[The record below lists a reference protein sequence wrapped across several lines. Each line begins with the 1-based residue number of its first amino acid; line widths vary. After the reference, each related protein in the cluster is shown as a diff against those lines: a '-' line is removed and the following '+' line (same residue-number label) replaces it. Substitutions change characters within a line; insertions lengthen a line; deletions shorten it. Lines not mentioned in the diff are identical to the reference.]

1 MKFVHKIMYFIQ
13 YSVRLLVISMHLS
26 RNTIQIFLYLKSVCF
41 ILTRVRFR
49 SHSDSTLDSLPS
61 SKLIGVQ
68 YHFLFCFIFSRPL
81 NSIENK
87 SLTIHS
93 IPAYQSRSFFAEEE
107 IDTSCVSLST
117 KQSRVLTIQK
127 WKVFL
132 ITL

>member
-1 MKFVHKIMYFIQ
+1 MYFIQ

-41 ILTRVRFR
+41 ILTHVRFR
-49 SHSDSTLDSLPS
+49 SHSDSTLDRLVTVF
-61 SKLIGVQ
+61 KLIGVQ

-93 IPAYQSRSFFAEEE
+93 IPAYQSRSFFAEKE